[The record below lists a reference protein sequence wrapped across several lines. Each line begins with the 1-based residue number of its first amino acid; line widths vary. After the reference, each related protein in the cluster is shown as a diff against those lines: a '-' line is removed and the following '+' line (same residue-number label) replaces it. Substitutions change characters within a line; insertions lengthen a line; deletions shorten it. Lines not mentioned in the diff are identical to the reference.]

1 MPVGATVQQ
10 LADVEGILAAS
21 DRAGI
26 DRRVLSPPPFTY
38 RYWNDPEASLGLC
51 RLLNDAT
58 ADAAASHP
66 SRFLGLATVP
76 LQDTALAIAELRR
89 AYDDLGLSGVTL
101 GTNVAGGNVSDGQL
115 LPFLRAVAELNLPIL
130 IHPDFV
136 PNPRV
141 GDYYLINLIG
151 MPVESAITMA
161 NMIFSGLFD
170 MLPGLRVCFM
180 HGGGMAPYVFG
191 RWDKGWDVRPESRI
205 DIDRRPTEYL
215 DNIFCDTLTHS
226 PDALAYLVD
235 VMGAN
240 NVVIGT
246 DLPFDVEDPD
256 PRTHL
261 RKAPRLEPD
270 QIDVI
275 ERVSPV
281 RWLTGEDPG

>member
-58 ADAAASHP
+58 AVAAASHP

-205 DIDRRPTEYL
+205 DIGRRPTEYL

-261 RKAPRLEPD
+261 RKAPRLEPG

-281 RWLTGEDPG
+281 RWLTGGNPE